1 MIYWKDACI
10 KIRTNVLL
18 DQVNLTLQK
27 GQPLGII
34 GPNGTG
40 KTVLAKAIAGLMPVF
55 GNVEPSPNTLKTAYV
70 SFQSSLRLKNGGA
83 TYRQQRWNNLDAEMV
98 PVVKDEL
105 QYSQNKESLDPLI
118 KKFNFEELLDS
129 FVISLS
135 NGEQRKMELIRA
147 LSSHPD
153 LVIIDNA
160 FNGLD
165 SGSRVILSNLLEELI
180 HDKQTIVMTGLIK
193 EDFPE
198 SFQHFIQLS
207 KDEKPQMKLRSE
219 IQENYRNES
228 FAFKDVPVWKNSG
241 FTEII
246 GMENVCLNYGDKSIL
261 KDINWQVNASE
272 HWVLSG
278 QNGSGKTSL
287 LNMIFAD
294 NPKAYGCN
302 IRLFGKQKGSGET
315 IWDIKNKIGFISPE
329 LHQYLPS
336 GLFDQAPACERL

>member
-18 DQVNLTLQK
+18 DQVNFTLQK

-40 KTVLAKAIAGLMPVF
+40 KTVLAKAIAGLIPVF
-55 GNVEPSPNTLKTAYV
+55 GNVEPSPNTLKTSYV

-180 HDKQTIVMTGLIK
+180 QFRPIKVTIIK
-193 EDFPE
+193 LPRHN
-198 SFQHFIQLS
+198 SG
-207 KDEKPQMKLRSE
+207 KPSQKKLR
-219 IQENYRNES
+219 
-228 FAFKDVPVWKNSG
+228 
-241 FTEII
+241 
-246 GMENVCLNYGDKSIL
+246 
-261 KDINWQVNASE
+261 
-272 HWVLSG
+272 
-278 QNGSGKTSL
+278 
-287 LNMIFAD
+287 
-294 NPKAYGCN
+294 
-302 IRLFGKQKGSGET
+302 
-315 IWDIKNKIGFISPE
+315 
-329 LHQYLPS
+329 
-336 GLFDQAPACERL
+336 